1 LTILA
6 EVGLAVRAAADK
18 KARDLVVLDVG
29 EFLSITDYFV
39 ICSGGSDRQVRTI
52 ADEIEVKLKEAGV
65 RPLRTE
71 GAVEGGWLLL
81 DYGVFI
87 VHVFT
92 DEMRAYYEL
101 ERLWKDAPRP
111 DLPELAEARRASG
124 P

>member
-1 LTILA
+1 MTLLA
-6 EVGLAVRAAADK
+6 DVGLAVEAAADK

-39 ICSGGSDRQVRTI
+39 ICSGSSDRQVRTI
-52 ADEIEVKLKEAGV
+52 ADEVEARLKTQGV

-71 GAVEGGWLLL
+71 GGLDGGWLLI
-81 DYGVFI
+81 DYGPFV

-92 DEMRAYYEL
+92 DEMRKYYEL

-111 DLPELAEARRASG
+111 ELPELAEARRVASD
-124 P
+124 